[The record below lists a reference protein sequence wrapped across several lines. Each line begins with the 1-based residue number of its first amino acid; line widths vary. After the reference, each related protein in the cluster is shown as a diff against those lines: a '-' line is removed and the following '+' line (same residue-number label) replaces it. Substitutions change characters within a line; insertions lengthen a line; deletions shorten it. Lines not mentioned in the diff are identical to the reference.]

1 MSQEQAMPTTGRWGW
16 YRDHEGRDVRRVS
29 KLLEWIE
36 TKPNRYNIE
45 RWQERQVAIGLAARA
60 DLLLAVKA
68 LGPEPEGGWT
78 RDQKDQLTKLA
89 GQAQEAAKSGA
100 GAIAGT
106 AVHTLTE
113 RVDRGEPIDRVVAG
127 LDPVSGRTLRAYEAM
142 RRLNGWRVVEIERT
156 VWLEEFEV
164 RGTFD
169 RIDLVPGLTALL
181 GPDRC
186 QHAADHAHEDHEEL
200 PVVVDVKTEKDPS
213 LNGIHIT
220 PQLAIYSRARKMW
233 RPTGG
238 TRVITVSG
246 QDVEVPNGEY
256 VPTPC
261 VRQDVAIVVHLRDG
275 DANPLF
281 VNLTEG
287 WEAATAA
294 NEQRL
299 RESRAKRRMG
309 AVGAWFAP
317 VPGVRQPAPAE
328 LLVAEAVAAGEG
340 RPDRPGPGQVGEA
353 VSVGGIKFTRKL
365 ADSTCNNCAPLMF
378 GASATRVDGT
388 EGHSLCRDC
397 GAAVGE
403 VATRGA
409 DGLVRWEPTAAPAA
423 APAAV
428 ADAAIAAVWRA
439 VTIDDLSAVWR
450 EANAVGRAWSGALA
464 MAGDARRRQIEC
476 PQRAL
481 HAGGNGGRCA
491 CGWMDPQ
498 IP

>member
-1 MSQEQAMPTTGRWGW
+1 MPTTGRWGW

-68 LGPEPEGGWT
+68 LGPEPDGGWT

-238 TRVITVSG
+238 TRVITLSG

-317 VPGVRQPAPAE
+317 VPGVKQPAPAE

-340 RPDRPGPGQVGEA
+340 RPDRPGAGQ
-353 VSVGGIKFTRKL
+353 
-365 ADSTCNNCAPLMF
+365 
-378 GASATRVDGT
+378 
-388 EGHSLCRDC
+388 
-397 GAAVGE
+397 VGE

-409 DGLVRWEPTAAPAA
+409 DGLVRWEPTAAPV
-423 APAAV
+423 AV
-428 ADAAIAAVWRA
+428 ADVAIAAVWRA

-450 EANAVGRAWSGALA
+450 EANAMGRAWSGALA

>member
-29 KLLEWIE
+29 KLLEWGE

-68 LGPEPEGGWT
+68 LGPEPEGGWS
-78 RDQKDQLTKLA
+78 REQKEQLTKLA

-113 RVDRGEPIDRVVAG
+113 RIDRGEPIDRVVAG

-156 VWLEEFEV
+156 VWLELFEV

-169 RIDLVPGLTALL
+169 RIDLVPGLAALL
-181 GPDRC
+181 GPGTC
-186 QHAADHAHEDHEEL
+186 QYGHDEAAGEWHYVDGKGFQSPATEEEL

-213 LNGIHIT
+213 LNGIHIA

-233 RPTGG
+233 RPTSG
-238 TRVITVSG
+238 TRIITVSG

-256 VPTPC
+256 VPAPC

-309 AVGAWFAP
+309 AAGAWFAP
-317 VPGVRQPAPAE
+317 VPGVKQPLLAE

-340 RPDRPGPGQVGEA
+340 RPDRPGAIIE
-353 VSVGGIKFTRKL
+353 K
-365 ADSTCNNCAPLMF
+365 
-378 GASATRVDGT
+378 RVDVIETAPVDGWRT
-388 EGHSLCRDC
+388 YEATGP
-397 GAAVGE
+397 VQ

-409 DGLVRWEPTAAPAA
+409 DGLVRWEPTAAAVEAA
-423 APAAV
+423 APSVAV
-428 ADAAIAAVWRA
+428 ADTAIAAVWRA

-450 EANAVGRAWSGALA
+450 EANAMGRTWSGALA

>member
-1 MSQEQAMPTTGRWGW
+1 MPTTGRWGW

-68 LGPEPEGGWT
+68 IGPEPDGGWT

-169 RIDLVPGLTALL
+169 RIDFVPGLAALL
-181 GPDRC
+181 GPGQC
-186 QHAADHAHEDHEEL
+186 QYGHTVEQHGVLLPATDGEL
-200 PVVVDVKTEKDPS
+200 AVIVDVKTEKDPS

-317 VPGVRQPAPAE
+317 VPGVKQPGPAE

-340 RPDRPGPGQVGEA
+340 RPDRPGPGQVGE
-353 VSVGGIKFTRKL
+353 
-365 ADSTCNNCAPLMF
+365 
-378 GASATRVDGT
+378 
-388 EGHSLCRDC
+388 
-397 GAAVGE
+397 

-409 DGLVRWEPTAAPAA
+409 DGLVRWEPTAAPV
-423 APAAV
+423 AV

-450 EANAVGRAWSGALA
+450 EANAMGRAWSGALA